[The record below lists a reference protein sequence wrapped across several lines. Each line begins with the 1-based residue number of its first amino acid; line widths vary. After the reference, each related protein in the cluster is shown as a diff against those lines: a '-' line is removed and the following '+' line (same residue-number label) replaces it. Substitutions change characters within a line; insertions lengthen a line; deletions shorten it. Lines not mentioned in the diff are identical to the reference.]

1 MEFVSR
7 KYVYE
12 PVYWQF
18 TPEEREEVNTL
29 CARLQEIFCGDG
41 YSVDMGCTLADT
53 TDVTITIRGAIV
65 PNNYKFLD

>member
-1 MEFVSR
+1 MEFVNR

-18 TPEEREEVNTL
+18 TPEEKEEIKTL

-41 YSVDMGCTLADT
+41 YSVNMDCAMADT
-53 TDVTITIRGAIV
+53 TDVTIKIRDAIV
-65 PNNYKFLD
+65 PNNYKFQ